1 MSSRRLPVL
10 TPDVL
15 NDEQRALYES
25 IAGSSRKSFMAMSD
39 DDGGLVGPFN
49 AYLYSPV
56 IGELL
61 QRLGAAIR
69 ASSHLTR
76 RMQELAIL
84 VTAVDAD
91 SAFETMAHEQ
101 LALSAG
107 LELEQVQT
115 LLAGQEPQIED
126 PAEQMVWRTAMKL
139 VEKGDLSDEEYD
151 KAVSALGPEKVV
163 DLTTLIGYY
172 RLIALQLRLFRV
184 PTP

>member
-1 MSSRRLPVL
+1 MSLRRLPAL
-10 TPDVL
+10 TPEVL

-25 IAGSSRKSFMAMSD
+25 IAGSSRKGFMAMTEN
-39 DDGGLVGPFN
+39 DGGLVGPFN
-49 AYLYSPV
+49 AYLYSPI
-56 IGELL
+56 IGDLL

-69 ASSHLTR
+69 AGPHLTR

-91 SAFETMAHEQ
+91 SAFETVSHEQ

-107 LELEQVQT
+107 LEPEQVQT
-115 LLAGQEPQIED
+115 LLAGREPRIED
-126 PAEQMVWRTAMKL
+126 PAEQMVWRTAVTL

-151 KAVSALGPEKVV
+151 EAVGALGPEKVV

-172 RLIALQLRLFRV
+172 RLVALQLRLFRV

>member
-1 MSSRRLPVL
+1 MSSRRLAVL

-25 IAGSSRKSFMAMSD
+25 IAGSSRRSFMAMTD

-69 ASSHLTR
+69 ASPHLTR

-91 SAFETMAHEQ
+91 SAFEVMAHEQ

-107 LELEQVQT
+107 LEPEQVQT
-115 LLAGQEPQIED
+115 LLAGHEPQIED
-126 PAEQMVWRTAMKL
+126 REEQMVWRTAVTL
-139 VEKGDLSDEEYD
+139 VEKGDLSDQEYD
-151 KAVSALGPEKVV
+151 EAVSALGPEKVV
-163 DLTTLIGYY
+163 DLTTLVGYY
-172 RLIALQLRLFRV
+172 RLVALQLRLFRV
-184 PTP
+184 PSP